1 MDQNTQASS
10 LDSKSCI
17 YTSGEL
23 LHHLSMMFGGLVFY
37 TQSYEE
43 YLSFL
48 TEVLELEV
56 DEISDSQMRLAL
68 AGQFLEIRKEHQA
81 QNQQGTTLVFN
92 LSEDKFFDLVARL
105 SFFYYRHDSSR
116 FLLSEKSAH
125 YLEIKDPE
133 GRIWRFEKIISLAR
147 GLSSQL

>member
-1 MDQNTQASS
+1 
-10 LDSKSCI
+10 
-17 YTSGEL
+17 
-23 LHHLSMMFGGLVFY
+23 MMFGGLVFY

-68 AGQFLEIRKEHQA
+68 AGQFLEIRKDHQA
-81 QNQQGTTLVFN
+81 QNQQGTALVFN
-92 LSEDKFFDLVARL
+92 LAEEKFFDLVARL

-116 FLLSEKSAH
+116 FLLSEKSAN
-125 YLEIKDPE
+125 YIEIKDPE
-133 GRIWRFEKIISLAR
+133 GRVWHFEKVINLAR